1 MCIRDRCT
9 FLTSHAFRSALA
21 YISWTYIGPG
31 FILPLLCKNDALAW
45 APCTFC
51 SKSML
56 WPLRGAFFEKCK
68 TCALAPAWCP
78 FLEKWA
84 SRLRAVHIFEVRC
97 SWPVLGPSWALLG
110 LPRATPGS
118 LLGPLLASL
127 GLCWSVLASS
137 GFSGAHFW
145 PSLGLIRGV
154 KTRGE

>member
-1 MCIRDRCT
+1 MRFDLRWHT
-9 FLTSHAFRSALA
+9 FHGPTSALA
-21 YISWTYIGPG
+21 PSYPFYVKMMLSLGPRAH
-31 FILPLLCKNDALAW
+31 FAQQVR
-45 APCTFC
+45 
-51 SKSML
+51 S
-56 WPLRGAFFEKCK
+56 RGCAVHFLKKCK
-68 TCALAPAWCP
+68 TCALALAWCT
-78 FLEKWA
+78 FLEKWV
-84 SRLRAVHIFEVRC
+84 SRLGAVHIFEVRC

-110 LPRATPGS
+110 LPWATPGS